1 MPKLPATVTTV
12 ELLSGGTYGVT
23 VAYNDGTTQSF
34 LIPET
39 MATLEAVRI
48 STLAM
53 AVLSDN
59 VSPAPKVGSRKGWRW
74 QTRFS

>member
-1 MPKLPATVTTV
+1 MPKLPATVTLV

-34 LIPET
+34 LIPDT
-39 MATLEAVRI
+39 MATVEAVRI
-48 STLAM
+48 STIAM

-59 VSPAPKVGSRKGWRW
+59 VQPGPKVGSRKGWRW

>member
-23 VAYNDGTTQSF
+23 VAFTDGTTASY
-34 LIPET
+34 LIPAT
-39 MATLEAVRI
+39 MATTEAVRI
-48 STLAM
+48 SALAM

-59 VSPAPKVGSRKGWRW
+59 VQPGPKVGSRKGWRW

>member
-12 ELLSGGTYGVT
+12 ELLSAGTYGVT
-23 VAYNDGTTQSF
+23 VAFTDGTTASYF
-34 LIPET
+34 IPES
-39 MATLEAVRI
+39 MATAEAVRI
-48 STLAM
+48 SAVAM

-59 VSPAPKVGSRKGWRW
+59 VTPGPKVGSRKGWRW